1 MGGDPKERGGVPIA
15 GISPWKLG
23 TPPQKAE
30 LGTPPHDWGLL
41 PKLGTPFQNL
51 GWGGGVLKTGDPPPN
66 PPQKKG
72 GTLRTWDPPLKIW
85 DPPQNVGPPP
95 KYLEGVPK
103 SGNLPGKMGGDP
115 GSFLGWWGGVPK
127 SCANAPRCNKGWIW
141 EE

>member
-1 MGGDPKERGGVPIA
+1 MRMGVLKYGGGSQRKGGGPNSWDFPLEIGD
-15 GISPWKLG
+15 
-23 TPPQKAE
+23 PPQKAE

-103 SGNLPGKMGGDP
+103 SGNLPGKMGGGP
-115 GSFLGWWGGVPK
+115 WKLFGVVGGGP
-127 SCANAPRCNKGWIW
+127 
-141 EE
+141 